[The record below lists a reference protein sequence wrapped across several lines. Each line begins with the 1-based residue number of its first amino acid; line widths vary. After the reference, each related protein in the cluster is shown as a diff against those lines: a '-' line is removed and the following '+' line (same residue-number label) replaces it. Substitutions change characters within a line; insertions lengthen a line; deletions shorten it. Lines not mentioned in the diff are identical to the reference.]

1 MRYVF
6 VIFGMLCFGVSH
18 TQSAREGS
26 ILRDDFVMLDVKW
39 SQRIESNRNGW
50 TVIECPGYVLESD
63 KHEHGQCQREQADQ
77 VAQAID
83 VGGQLDG
90 SIESWARLSYVMA
103 SLIIRVV
110 VPVAI
115 QMAVPGGVL
124 CGHGQTEDKSASVR
138 D

>member
-1 MRYVF
+1 ME
-6 VIFGMLCFGVSH
+6 S
-18 TQSAREGS
+18 
-26 ILRDDFVMLDVKW
+26 KN
-39 SQRIESNRNGW
+39 RIESEWIGRHSLSVGGF
-50 TVIECPGYVLESD
+50 GYVLESD